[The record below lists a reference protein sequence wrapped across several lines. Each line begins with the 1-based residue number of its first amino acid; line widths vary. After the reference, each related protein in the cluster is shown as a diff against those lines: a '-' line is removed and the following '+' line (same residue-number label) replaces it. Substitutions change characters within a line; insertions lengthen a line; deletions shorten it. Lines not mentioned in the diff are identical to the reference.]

1 MKNWKK
7 WIKSLDIEPNTD
19 FFREPDPDGSVCS
32 RCPALSTCPLYHDD
46 LSNEER
52 TVEQVCNEHFVK
64 WSMGELSKGARKT
77 QRCSTEESLPKRS

>member
-19 FFREPDPDGSVCS
+19 AFRDPGDSVCP
-32 RCPALSTCPLYHDD
+32 RCPAQSTCPLFYND

-64 WSMGELSKGARKT
+64 WSMGEA
-77 QRCSTEESLPKRS
+77 ED